1 MKPNKIVY
9 FLIFGFVSACS
20 VLTLQPSNFA
30 WPVESVIKVDDNGNA
45 VDKRYSL
52 SFNTQGLFYEEFK
65 DSIAYLDKDIRMIRS
80 YDGYYFITSEKF
92 KNVYIFKV
100 DEGLMTL
107 SDKIFISEFGVENP
121 AFNQRSPNI
130 ELIDGGK
137 SLYLSNTG
145 IDREK
150 KWKI

>member
-1 MKPNKIVY
+1 MKLIKIIT
-9 FLIFGFVSACS
+9 LLFVGLLAACS
-20 VLTLQPSNFA
+20 VLTLQPSDFS

-52 SFNTQGLFYEEFK
+52 NFNTQGLFFEEFE
-65 DSIAYLDKDIRMIRS
+65 DSLAYLDKDIRMIRS

-130 ELIDGGK
+130 ELLDGGK

-150 KWKI
+150 K